1 MHRTSFRDED
11 FLLPNQVSSETLST
25 SEESISP
32 STEMFS
38 EIEFLSRFW
47 KGENAYLVY
56 VAPQLSSLPF
66 LAKLFPNIKFHAYS
80 SREESSGNL
89 IYHKEEFSD
98 ELAQGWRNTRLLYP
112 VYFICYSNPEKER
125 LWHQTIKPVF
135 SFLCLTYTRKYLSGY
150 LFVQPNDSQQVMLV
164 PEEKEKTYNKSFLQR
179 IAYYHQ
185 VTRRKEFIM
194 EGESFSFDQAYRLQV
209 LSDYLNKTKARK
221 SSPKEVLSLLKEL
234 TGC

>member
-11 FLLPNQVSSETLST
+11 FLLPNQVSSETLSV
-25 SEESISP
+25 SEESISV
-32 STEMFS
+32 EMFS

-112 VYFICYSNPEKER
+112 VYFICYSNLEKER

-164 PEEKEKTYNKSFLQR
+164 PEEKEKTYNKNFLQR

-194 EGESFSFDQAYRLQV
+194 EGETFSFDQAYRLQV
-209 LSDYLNKTKARK
+209 LGDYLNKTKARK